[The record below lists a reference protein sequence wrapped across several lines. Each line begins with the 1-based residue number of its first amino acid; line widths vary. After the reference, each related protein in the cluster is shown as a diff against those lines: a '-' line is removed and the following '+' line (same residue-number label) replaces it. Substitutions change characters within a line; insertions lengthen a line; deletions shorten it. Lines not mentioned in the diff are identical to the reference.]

1 MGQIVIEIPN
11 NKKRRYVLMDAKR
24 AEQLLAALEASAVRV
39 KNEELSEEEIEE
51 IHDASDAAKAIA
63 EFHRTGKTYSWQE
76 VKSELGL

>member
-11 NKKRRYVLMDAKR
+11 NKKRRYVLKDAKR

-39 KNEELSEEEIEE
+39 KNEELSEE